1 MLKFRSDSN
10 PRPLDRQSID
20 INTELTHPTK
30 LSEILCLFK
39 YVDANCIFKYVD
51 ANITR
56 REEQETTVG
65 RTRSAP
71 DCIAATRSNVHNP
84 AFVINAQFSPMNK

>member
-10 PRPLDRQSID
+10 PRPLDRQSRD

-30 LSEILCLFK
+30 LSEILCL
-39 YVDANCIFKYVD
+39 FKYVD

-84 AFVINAQFSPMNK
+84 EFVINAQFSPMNK